1 MERQE
6 FVKILE
12 DYAPK
17 DYAESW
23 DNPGL
28 LAGRISG
35 QVRKVLIALDPVD
48 YVIRQA
54 VAGDYDFL
62 ITHHPLIFKGIRSV
76 TDKTREGRRLL
87 ELVSHDIA
95 YYAMHTNCDI
105 CQMAD
110 RAADMLGLTGTVPLS
125 PLEKD
130 VKEGIG
136 RIGNLKEAV
145 TIRRLAERVKEAFG
159 ISYVQAAAVLQDEN
173 RQCLEKKV
181 TRVAISPGSGHDF
194 VKEALAGGAEV
205 LITGDISHHVLL
217 DANADGLAIL
227 DAGHF
232 GTEQFMKG
240 QLKEYLLKDGRG
252 DFIVDLAEEIEPC
265 QSL

>member
-12 DYAPK
+12 GYAPQS
-17 DYAESW
+17 YAESW

-35 QVRKVLIALDPVD
+35 QVKRVLIALDPVD

-54 VAGDYDFL
+54 VEGAYDFL

-76 TDKTREGRRLL
+76 TEQTREGRRLL
-87 ELVSHDIA
+87 ELISHDIA

-105 CQMAD
+105 CRMAD
-110 RAADMLGLTGTVPLS
+110 RAADMLGLSGTVPLS
-125 PLEKD
+125 SLENDK
-130 VKEGIG
+130 KEGIG
-136 RIGNLKEAV
+136 RIGDLGTAT
-145 TIRRLAERVKEAFG
+145 TIRELAHRVKKIFG
-159 ISYVQAAAVLQDEN
+159 ISYVQAAAVLGDEN
-173 RQCLEKKV
+173 RQCLDRKV
-181 TRVAISPGSGHDF
+181 TRIAISPGSGHDF

-205 LITGDISHHVLL
+205 LITGDIGHHVLL
-217 DANADGLAIL
+217 DANADGLAVL

-240 QLKEYLLKDGRG
+240 QLKEYLIKDGRA
-252 DFIVDLAEEIEPC
+252 DFVVDLAEEIEPC
-265 QSL
+265 QCL